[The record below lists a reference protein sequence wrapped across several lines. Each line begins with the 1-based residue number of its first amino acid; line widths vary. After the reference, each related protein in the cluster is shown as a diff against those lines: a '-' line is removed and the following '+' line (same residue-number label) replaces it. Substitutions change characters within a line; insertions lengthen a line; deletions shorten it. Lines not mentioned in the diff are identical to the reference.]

1 MPARGNLELSV
12 PIFSAV
18 YLTLS
23 AEGAVG
29 EISIE
34 GRRVF
39 YFECGS
45 GAPIV
50 LLHAGAGS
58 GKQWAKI
65 ARLLEPR
72 FRVIAPDLWGFGG
85 TESWAGESELSHD
98 HQASLV
104 IGVIEHLSKEPVHL
118 VGHSYGGA
126 TAVRLILR
134 NRDLVQTAVL
144 IEPILPSLLE
154 LAGETRLFREYL
166 EMAQS
171 FLRNVAVG
179 DLDRAWR
186 GFLDYRNGPGTW
198 EALPDAQKERFRTA
212 TESTVAGFR
221 SNLSNPTSLSDLG
234 RFSVPTLVMCG
245 DKTTVPDR
253 RVAEILRDHIPRCRY
268 ELVPGAEHMSPLSH
282 PEFTAGAIERHVRAA
297 L

>member
-1 MPARGNLELSV
+1 VA
-12 PIFSAV
+12 
-18 YLTLS
+18 
-23 AEGAVG
+23 

-58 GKQWAKI
+58 GKQWTKT

-85 TESWAGESELSHD
+85 TESWAGEPELTHD

-104 IGVIEHLSKEPVHL
+104 ADVIQHLCQAPVHL

-126 TAVRLILR
+126 TAVRLMLR
-134 NRDLVQTAVL
+134 NRDLVQSTVL

-154 LAGETRLFREYL
+154 SAGETRLFREYL
-166 EMAQS
+166 EVAQS
-171 FLRNVAVG
+171 FLRNAAAG
-179 DLDRAWR
+179 DGCRFLLQSEQPDIAQGPRWALSFDPGNVRRQDDRAR
-186 GFLDYRNGPGTW
+186 SARNRDSSRPY
-198 EALPDAQKERFRTA
+198 
-212 TESTVAGFR
+212 STM
-221 SNLSNPTSLSDLG
+221 
-234 RFSVPTLVMCG
+234 SV
-245 DKTTVPDR
+245 
-253 RVAEILRDHIPRCRY
+253 
-268 ELVPGAEHMSPLSH
+268 
-282 PEFTAGAIERHVRAA
+282 
-297 L
+297 

>member
-1 MPARGNLELSV
+1 MAKV
-12 PIFSAV
+12 
-18 YLTLS
+18 
-23 AEGAVG
+23 
-29 EISIE
+29 SIE

-58 GKQWAKI
+58 GKQWTTT
-65 ARLLEPR
+65 ARSLELR

-85 TESWAGESELSHD
+85 TESWAGEAELTHD
-98 HQASLV
+98 HQAALV
-104 IGVIEHLSKEPVHL
+104 ADVIRRLCNEPVRL

-126 TAVRLILR
+126 TAVRLMLR
-134 NRDLVQTAVL
+134 NRELVQSAVL

-154 LAGETRLFREYL
+154 SAGETRLFREYL
-166 EMAQS
+166 EIARS
-171 FLRNVAVG
+171 FLRNAAAG
-179 DLDRAWR
+179 DLDEAWR

-198 EALPDAQKERFRTA
+198 DALPDAPKERFRAA
-212 TESTVAGFR
+212 TGSTVAGFR
-221 SNLSNPTSLSDLG
+221 SNLSNPTSLQDLE
-234 RFSVPTLVMCG
+234 RLSVSTLVMCG

-253 RVAEILRDHIPRCRY
+253 RVTEILRDHIPQCRY
-268 ELVPGAEHMSPLSH
+268 ELIPGAEHMSPLSH
-282 PEFTAGAIERHVRAA
+282 PEFIAEAIERHVHAT